1 MAHKK
6 IRRCHPAA
14 SRHRSPA
21 AQVAPAIT
29 SAAEKSVLPLGAMM
43 FAASMGAWAQTSAPA
58 TDDTKTLKPV
68 VVKATAEVEPQGKDS
83 LRTTTTRIGKG
94 KQQLRDIPQSVT
106 VVTEKLMDDRKIDT
120 VKEALKMTSG
130 VTFLAAEGGEEDIRL
145 RGFPVNT
152 TGDLFIDG
160 MRDPAFYDR
169 DTFNMDRIEVLRG
182 SASMLF
188 GRGSTGGAVN
198 QVSKQAKLVD
208 ESQVDVTIGSHQ
220 YRRVVADINI
230 KTGDESALRINA
242 MRTQADNNG
251 AGTSLDKYGFA
262 ADYRWGIGT
271 RDEFEVGFFYLNND
285 NGINYGLPYVRTS
298 ATAPTTSVT
307 TIPVD
312 PKSYY
317 GLNSDYNHG
326 SAGYASFS
334 HTHRFSTDTE
344 LVTKVRKGDFNR
356 DQRASTVRIA
366 GAALQPGGVAVTSE
380 NFSNATV
387 LTRGTQNKIQSM
399 ENLFAQSD
407 LSTKFEALG
416 VKHEVLTGADF
427 AWEKKIVRGA
437 RNAAQ
442 GGINITKP
450 NTTIGDGGGG
460 WVDESSRVIAK
471 TGEFESIAAGVYAQD
486 LVQVAEHW
494 KVLAGLRY
502 DGMSAQYDQFN
513 LTTNAVTN
521 YQQSIYKAS
530 QRFGVLY
537 QPSDRHSYHLS
548 YGTSFNTS
556 GDTYSYSTQTVNT
569 PPEKSMNMELGAKI
583 DSADRRMSSRFAL
596 FRGVK
601 LNERNTDPL
610 INIAV
615 LSGKRHA
622 TGFETDLIGKIT
634 PRWEVYGSYTWIW
647 DAEIDKGAE
656 GAEGKGTRPSL
667 IPKHQGSLWSTYQV
681 TEKLR
686 VGGGAN
692 ARTKMTPNRNP
703 VGLYSDGYVT
713 FDAMA
718 EYEAITDKLTL
729 KANLTNLTNKFY
741 ADSLYANGH
750 YVPGVGRTVYLTA
763 SVKF

>member
-1 MAHKK
+1 M
-6 IRRCHPAA
+6 
-14 SRHRSPA
+14 
-21 AQVAPAIT
+21 
-29 SAAEKSVLPLGAMM
+29 LPLGALM
-43 FAASMGAWAQTSAPA
+43 FAASMSGWAQSPA
-58 TDDTKTLKPV
+58 SDADDDTKTLKPV
-68 VVKATAEVEPQGKDS
+68 VVKAAAEAEPQGKDS

-106 VVTEKLMDDRKIDT
+106 VVTEKLLDDRKIDT

-130 VTFLAAEGGEEDIRL
+130 ITFLAAEGGEEDVRL

-198 QVSKQAKLVD
+198 QVSKQARLID
-208 ESQVDVTIGSHQ
+208 QNQVDVTLGSYQ
-220 YRRVVADINI
+220 YRRVVADVNV
-230 KTGDESALRINA
+230 KTGDDSALRINA
-242 MRTQADNNG
+242 MRTVADNNG

-285 NGINYGLPYVRTS
+285 NGINYGLPYVRKS
-298 ATAPTTSVT
+298 ATNAALT

-312 PKSYY
+312 PSSYY
-317 GLNSDYNHG
+317 GLSSDYNHG
-326 SAGYASFS
+326 SAGYASFA
-334 HTHRFSTDTE
+334 HTHRFSSDTE
-344 LVTKVRKGDFNR
+344 LVTRIRKGDFNR

-366 GAALQPGGVAVTSE
+366 GAALQPGGIAATRE
-380 NFSNATV
+380 NFSSATV

-407 LSTKFEALG
+407 LSTRFEALG

-442 GGINITKP
+442 GGIDITKP
-450 NTTIGDGGGG
+450 TTTIGAGGGG
-460 WVDESSRVIAK
+460 RVDETARIIAK
-471 TGEFESIAAGVYAQD
+471 TSEFESIAAGVYAQD
-486 LVQVAEHW
+486 LVQLAEHW
-494 KVLAGLRY
+494 KLLAGLRY
-502 DGMSAQYDQFN
+502 DGMSAQYDSFN
-513 LTTNAVTN
+513 LTTSAVTH
-521 YQQSIYKAS
+521 YQQAIYKAS

-537 QPSDRHSYHLS
+537 QPSDRHSFHLS

-556 GDTYSYSTQTVNT
+556 GDTYSYSAQNVNT
-569 PPEKSMNMELGAKI
+569 PPEKSMNLELGAKI

-610 INIAV
+610 LNIAV

-622 TGFETDLIGKIT
+622 TGFETDLVGKIT

-656 GAEGKGTRPSL
+656 GAEGRGARPSL
-667 IPKHQGSLWSTYQV
+667 IPKHQGSLWSSYQV

-686 VGGGAN
+686 LGGGAN
-692 ARTKMTPNRNP
+692 ARTRMTPNRNP
-703 VGLYSDGYVT
+703 AGLYSDGYIT
-713 FDAMA
+713 FDALP
-718 EYEAITDKLTL
+718 EYEAIADKLTL

-741 ADSLYANGH
+741 ADTLYANGH
-750 YVPGVGRTVYLTA
+750 YVPGVGRTLYLTA

>member
-1 MAHKK
+1 M
-6 IRRCHPAA
+6 
-14 SRHRSPA
+14 
-21 AQVAPAIT
+21 
-29 SAAEKSVLPLGAMM
+29 LPLGALM
-43 FAASMGAWAQTSAPA
+43 FAASMSGWAQSPA
-58 TDDTKTLKPV
+58 SDADDDTKTLKPV
-68 VVKATAEVEPQGKDS
+68 VVKAAAEAEPQGKDS

-106 VVTEKLMDDRKIDT
+106 VVTEKLLDDRKIDT

-130 VTFLAAEGGEEDIRL
+130 ITFLAAEGGEEDVRL

-198 QVSKQAKLVD
+198 QVSKQARLID
-208 ESQVDVTIGSHQ
+208 QNQVDVTLGSYQ
-220 YRRVVADINI
+220 YRRVVADVNV
-230 KTGDESALRINA
+230 KTGDDSALRINA
-242 MRTQADNNG
+242 MRTVADNNG

-285 NGINYGLPYVRTS
+285 NGINYGLPYVRKS
-298 ATAPTTSVT
+298 ATNAALT

-312 PKSYY
+312 PSSYY
-317 GLNSDYNHG
+317 GLSSDYNHG
-326 SAGYASFS
+326 SAGYASFA
-334 HTHRFSTDTE
+334 HTHRFSSDTE
-344 LVTKVRKGDFNR
+344 LVTRIRKGDFNR

-366 GAALQPGGVAVTSE
+366 GAALQPGGIAATRE
-380 NFSNATV
+380 NFSSATV

-407 LSTKFEALG
+407 LSTRFEALG

-442 GGINITKP
+442 GGIDITKP
-450 NTTIGDGGGG
+450 TTTIGAGGGG
-460 WVDESSRVIAK
+460 RVDETARIIAK
-471 TGEFESIAAGVYAQD
+471 TSEFESIAAGVYAQD
-486 LVQVAEHW
+486 LVQLTEHW
-494 KVLAGLRY
+494 KLLAGLRY
-502 DGMSAQYDQFN
+502 DGMSAQYDSFN
-513 LTTNAVTN
+513 LTTSAVTH
-521 YQQSIYKAS
+521 YQQAIYKAS

-537 QPSDRHSYHLS
+537 QPSDRHSFHLS

-556 GDTYSYSTQTVNT
+556 GDTYSYSAQNVNT
-569 PPEKSMNMELGAKI
+569 PPEKSMNLELGAKI

-610 INIAV
+610 LNIAV

-622 TGFETDLIGKIT
+622 TGFETDLVGKIT

-656 GAEGKGTRPSL
+656 GAEGRGARPSL
-667 IPKHQGSLWSTYQV
+667 IPKHQGSLWSSYQV

-686 VGGGAN
+686 LGGGAN
-692 ARTKMTPNRNP
+692 ARTRMTPNRNP
-703 VGLYSDGYVT
+703 AGLYSDGYIT
-713 FDAMA
+713 FDALA
-718 EYEAITDKLTL
+718 EYEAIADKLTL

-750 YVPGVGRTVYLTA
+750 YVPGVGRTLYLTA

>member
-1 MAHKK
+1 M
-6 IRRCHPAA
+6 
-14 SRHRSPA
+14 
-21 AQVAPAIT
+21 
-29 SAAEKSVLPLGAMM
+29 LPLGALM
-43 FAASMGAWAQTSAPA
+43 FAASMSGWAQSPA
-58 TDDTKTLKPV
+58 SDADDDTKTLKPV
-68 VVKATAEVEPQGKDS
+68 VVKAAAEAEPQGKDS

-106 VVTEKLMDDRKIDT
+106 VVTEKLLDDRKIDT

-130 VTFLAAEGGEEDIRL
+130 ITFLAAEGGEEDVRL

-198 QVSKQAKLVD
+198 QVSKQARLID
-208 ESQVDVTIGSHQ
+208 QNQVDVTLGSYQ
-220 YRRVVADINI
+220 YRRVVADVNV
-230 KTGDESALRINA
+230 KTGDDSALRINA
-242 MRTQADNNG
+242 MRTVADNNG

-285 NGINYGLPYVRTS
+285 NGINYGLPYVRKS
-298 ATAPTTSVT
+298 ATNAALT

-312 PKSYY
+312 PSSYY
-317 GLNSDYNHG
+317 GLSSDYNHG
-326 SAGYASFS
+326 SAGYASFA
-334 HTHRFSTDTE
+334 HTHRFSSDTE
-344 LVTKVRKGDFNR
+344 LVTRIRKGDFNR

-366 GAALQPGGVAVTSE
+366 GAALQPGGIAATRE
-380 NFSNATV
+380 NFSSATV

-407 LSTKFEALG
+407 LSTRFEALG

-442 GGINITKP
+442 GGIDITKP
-450 NTTIGDGGGG
+450 TTTIGAGGGG
-460 WVDESSRVIAK
+460 RVDETARIIAK
-471 TGEFESIAAGVYAQD
+471 TSEFESIAAGVYAQD
-486 LVQVAEHW
+486 LVQLAEHW
-494 KVLAGLRY
+494 KLLAGLRY
-502 DGMSAQYDQFN
+502 DGMSAQYDSFN
-513 LTTNAVTN
+513 LTTSAVTH
-521 YQQSIYKAS
+521 YQQAIYKAS

-537 QPSDRHSYHLS
+537 QPSDRHSFHLS

-556 GDTYSYSTQTVNT
+556 GDTYSYSAQNVNT
-569 PPEKSMNMELGAKI
+569 PPEKSMNLELGAKI

-610 INIAV
+610 LNIAV

-622 TGFETDLIGKIT
+622 TGFETDLVGKIT

-656 GAEGKGTRPSL
+656 GAEGRGARPSL
-667 IPKHQGSLWSTYQV
+667 IPKHQGSLWSSYQV

-686 VGGGAN
+686 LGCSG
-692 ARTKMTPNRNP
+692 K
-703 VGLYSDGYVT
+703 
-713 FDAMA
+713 
-718 EYEAITDKLTL
+718 
-729 KANLTNLTNKFY
+729 
-741 ADSLYANGH
+741 
-750 YVPGVGRTVYLTA
+750 
-763 SVKF
+763 

>member
-6 IRRCHPAA
+6 
-14 SRHRSPA
+14 SRHRHIPKQANPA
-21 AQVAPAIT
+21 AASERAI
-29 SAAEKSVLPLGAMM
+29 LPLGALM
-43 FAASMGAWAQTSAPA
+43 FAASMSSWAQTAD
-58 TDDTKTLKPV
+58 DDTKTLKPV
-68 VVKATAEVEPQGKDS
+68 VVKATAEAEPSGKDS

-106 VVTEKLMDDRKIDT
+106 VVTEKLIDDRKIDT

-145 RGFPVNT
+145 RGFPLNT

-169 DTFNMDRIEVLRG
+169 DTFNFDRIEVLRG

-198 QVSKQAKLVD
+198 QVNKQAKLLDETRVD
-208 ESQVDVTIGSHQ
+208 LTLGSYQ
-220 YRRVVADINI
+220 YRRVVADVNV
-230 KTGDESALRINA
+230 KTGDDSALRINA
-242 MRTQADNNG
+242 MRTLANNNG
-251 AGTSLDKYGFA
+251 AGASLDKYGFA
-262 ADYRWGIGT
+262 ADYRWGIGS
-271 RDEFEVGFFYLNND
+271 RDEFEVNFFYLQND
-285 NGINYGLPYVRTS
+285 NGINYGLPYIRKS
-298 ATAPTTSVT
+298 ATNAALT

-312 PKSYY
+312 PSSYY
-317 GLNSDYNHG
+317 GAQSDYNHG
-326 SAGYASFS
+326 SAGYATFA
-334 HTHRFSTDTE
+334 HTHRFSADTE
-344 LVTKVRKGDFNR
+344 LVTKIRKGDFNR

-366 GAALQPGGVAVTSE
+366 GAALQPGGVLATRE

-416 VKHEVLTGADF
+416 LKHEVLTGVDF

-437 RNAAQ
+437 RTAAQ
-442 GGINITKP
+442 GGVNVPNKP
-450 NTTIGDGGGG
+450 TTTVGGGGTG
-460 WVDESSRVIAK
+460 WVDEDARTIRK
-471 TGEFESIAAGVYAQD
+471 NNEFESLAAGVYAQD
-486 LVQVAEHW
+486 LIQLAPHW

-502 DGMSAQYDQFN
+502 DGMSAQYDAFN
-513 LTTNAVTN
+513 ANTGAVTN
-521 YQQSIYKAS
+521 YQQAIYKMS
-530 QRFGVLY
+530 QRYGVLY
-537 QPSDRHSYHLS
+537 QPSDRHSFHLS

-556 GDTYSYSTQTVNT
+556 GDTYSYSAQNVNT
-569 PPEKSMNMELGAKI
+569 PPEKSMNVELGAKI

-610 INIAV
+610 LNIAV

-622 TGFETDLIGKIT
+622 TGFETDVIGKLT

-656 GAEGKGTRPSL
+656 GAEGQGRRPSL
-667 IPKHQGSLWSTYQV
+667 IPKHQAALWSTYQV
-681 TEKLR
+681 DEKLR
-686 VGGGAN
+686 VGAGAN
-692 ARTKMTPNRNP
+692 ARTRMTPNRNP
-703 VGLYSDGYVT
+703 AGLYSDGYIT

-718 EYEAITDKLTL
+718 EYEAIQDKLTL
-729 KANLTNLTNKFY
+729 KANLVNLTNKFY

-750 YVPGVGRTVYLTA
+750 YIPGFGRTVYITGSL
-763 SVKF
+763 KF

>member
-6 IRRCHPAA
+6 IRRSHPAA
-14 SRHRSPA
+14 GRHRSPA
-21 AQVAPAIT
+21 PQVAIT

-43 FAASMGAWAQTSAPA
+43 FAASMGAWAQTSAPE
-58 TDDTKTLKPV
+58 TDDTKTLKAV
-68 VVKATAEVEPQGKDS
+68 VVKATAEAEPQGKDS

-130 VTFLAAEGGEEDIRL
+130 ITFLAAEGGEEDVRL

-198 QVSKQAKLVD
+198 QVSKQAKLLD
-208 ESQVDVTIGSHQ
+208 ESQIDLTLGSHQ
-220 YRRVVADINI
+220 YRRVVADINV
-230 KTGDESALRINA
+230 KTGDDSALRINA
-242 MRTQADNNG
+242 MRTLADNNG

-285 NGINYGLPYVRTS
+285 NGINYGLPYIRKS
-298 ATAPTTSVT
+298 ATNAALT

-312 PKSYY
+312 PSSYY
-317 GLNSDYNHG
+317 GAKSDYNHG
-326 SAGYASFS
+326 SAGYASFA
-334 HTHRFSTDTE
+334 HTHRFSSDTE

-366 GAALQPGGVAVTSE
+366 GAALQPGGILATRE
-380 NFSNATV
+380 NFSSNTV
-387 LTRGTQNKIQSM
+387 LNRGTQNKIQSM

-407 LSTKFEALG
+407 LSTKFEAFG
-416 VKHEVLTGADF
+416 VKHEVLTGVDF
-427 AWEKKIVRGA
+427 ALEKKIVRGA
-437 RNAAQ
+437 RSAAQ
-442 GGINITKP
+442 GGVTIPAKP
-450 NTTIGDGGGG
+450 TTTIGAGGTG
-460 WVDESSRVIAK
+460 WVDEDARVIGK
-471 TGEFESIAAGVYAQD
+471 TGEFESLAAGVYAQD
-486 LVQVAEHW
+486 LVQLTEHW

-513 LTTNAVTN
+513 LTTKAVTN
-521 YQQSIYKAS
+521 YQQSIYKMS
-530 QRFGVLY
+530 NRFGVLY
-537 QPSDRHSYHLS
+537 QPSDRHSFHLS

-556 GDTYSYSTQTVNT
+556 GDTYSYSNQTVNT
-569 PPEKSMNMELGAKI
+569 PPEKSMNLELGAKI
-583 DSADRRMSSRFAL
+583 DSADRRMGARFAL

-622 TGFETDLIGKIT
+622 TGFETDLVGKIT
-634 PRWEVYGSYTWIW
+634 PRWEVFGSYTWIW

-656 GAEGKGTRPSL
+656 GAEGEGRRPSL
-667 IPKHQGSLWSTYQV
+667 IPKHQGNIWSTYQV
-681 TEKLR
+681 TERLR
-686 VGGGAN
+686 AGAGAN

-718 EYEAITDKLTL
+718 EYEAISDKLTL
-729 KANLTNLTNKFY
+729 KANLINLTNKFY

-750 YVPGVGRTVYLTA
+750 YVPGAGRTFYLTA
-763 SVKF
+763 SLKF

>member
-6 IRRCHPAA
+6 SRRAA
-14 SRHRSPA
+14 DRHRTPA
-21 AQVAPAIT
+21 PVAAPAP
-29 SAAEKSVLPLGAMM
+29 EKIVLPLGAMM
-43 FAASMGAWAQTSAPA
+43 FAASMGAFAQTPA
-58 TDDTKTLKPV
+58 QGDEKTLKPV
-68 VVKATAEVEPQGKDS
+68 IVKADAEREQEGKNT

-94 KQQLRDIPQSVT
+94 KQDLRDIPQSVT

-130 VTFLAAEGGEEDIRL
+130 ITFLAAEGGEEDIRL
-145 RGFPVNT
+145 RGFPLNT

-169 DTFNMDRIEVLRG
+169 DTFNFDRIEVLRG

-198 QVSKQAKLVD
+198 QVNKQARLLD
-208 ESQVDVTIGSHQ
+208 ETQVDLTLGSHQ
-220 YRRVVADINI
+220 YRRVVADVNI
-230 KTGDESALRINA
+230 RTGEDSALRINA
-242 MRTQADNNG
+242 MRTLADNNG
-251 AGTSLDKYGFA
+251 SGSSLDKYGFA
-262 ADYRWGIGT
+262 ADYRWGIGS
-271 RDEFEVGFFYLNND
+271 RDEFEVGFFYLENN
-285 NGINYGLPYVRTS
+285 NGINYGLPYIRKS
-298 ATAPTTSVT
+298 ATDASLT

-317 GLNSDYNHG
+317 GATSDYNRG
-326 SAGYASFS
+326 SAGYATFA

-366 GAALQPGGVAVTSE
+366 GATLQPGGILATRE
-380 NFSNATV
+380 NFNSSTV
-387 LTRGTQNKIQSM
+387 LNRGTQNKIQSM

-416 VKHEVLTGADF
+416 FKHEVLTGVDF

-442 GGINITKP
+442 GGVTVPNKP
-450 NTTIGDGGGG
+450 TTTIGGGGTG
-460 WVDESSRVIAK
+460 WVDEDARTISK
-471 TGEFESIAAGVYAQD
+471 TGEFESLAAGVYAQD
-486 LVQVAEHW
+486 LVRIAPHW
-494 KVLAGLRY
+494 KLLAGLRY
-502 DGMSAQYDQFN
+502 DAMSAQYDTFN
-513 LTTNAVTN
+513 LTTNAITN
-521 YQQSIYKAS
+521 YQQSIYKMS
-530 QRFGVLY
+530 NRFGVLF
-537 QPSDRHSYHLS
+537 QPSDRHSFHLS
-548 YGTSFNTS
+548 YGSSFNTS
-556 GDTYSYSTQTVNT
+556 GDTYSYSAANVNT
-569 PPEKSMNMELGAKI
+569 PPEKSMNVELGAKI
-583 DSADRRMSSRFAL
+583 DSEDRRMSSRFAL

-610 INIAV
+610 LNIAV

-622 TGFETDLIGKIT
+622 TGFETDVIGKIT
-634 PRWEVYGSYTWIW
+634 PRWEVFGSYTWIW

-656 GAEGKGTRPSL
+656 GAEGVGRRPSL
-667 IPKHQGSLWSTYQV
+667 IPKHQGTLWSTYQV

-686 VGGGAN
+686 VGAGAN

-703 VGLYSDGYVT
+703 VNLYSDGYVT
-713 FDAMA
+713 YDAMA
-718 EYEAITDKLTL
+718 EYEAIPERLTL

-741 ADSLYANGH
+741 ADAMYANGH
-750 YVPGVGRTVYLTA
+750 YIPGFGRTYYLTA
-763 SVKF
+763 SIKF

>member
-1 MAHKK
+1 M
-6 IRRCHPAA
+6 
-14 SRHRSPA
+14 
-21 AQVAPAIT
+21 
-29 SAAEKSVLPLGAMM
+29 LPLGALM
-43 FAASMGAWAQTSAPA
+43 FAASMSGWAQSPA
-58 TDDTKTLKPV
+58 SDADDDTKTLKPV
-68 VVKATAEVEPQGKDS
+68 VVKAAAEAEPQGKDS

-106 VVTEKLMDDRKIDT
+106 VVTEKLLDDRKIDT

-130 VTFLAAEGGEEDIRL
+130 ITFLAAEGGEEDVRL

-198 QVSKQAKLVD
+198 QVSKQARLID
-208 ESQVDVTIGSHQ
+208 QNQVDVTLGSYQ
-220 YRRVVADINI
+220 YRRVVADVNV
-230 KTGDESALRINA
+230 KTGDDSALRINA
-242 MRTQADNNG
+242 MRTVADNNG

-285 NGINYGLPYVRTS
+285 NGINYGLPYVRKS
-298 ATAPTTSVT
+298 ATNAALT

-312 PKSYY
+312 PSSYY
-317 GLNSDYNHG
+317 GLSSDYNHG
-326 SAGYASFS
+326 SAGYASFA
-334 HTHRFSTDTE
+334 HTHRFSSDTE
-344 LVTKVRKGDFNR
+344 LVTRIRKGDFNR

-366 GAALQPGGVAVTSE
+366 GAALQPGGIAATRE
-380 NFSNATV
+380 NFSSATV
-387 LTRGTQNKIQSM
+387 LNRNTQNKIQSM

-407 LSTKFEALG
+407 LSTRFEALG

-442 GGINITKP
+442 GGIDITKP
-450 NTTIGDGGGG
+450 TTTIGAGGGG
-460 WVDESSRVIAK
+460 RVDETARIIAK
-471 TGEFESIAAGVYAQD
+471 TSEFESIAAGVYAQD
-486 LVQVAEHW
+486 LVQLAEHW
-494 KVLAGLRY
+494 KLLAGLRY
-502 DGMSAQYDQFN
+502 DGMSAQYDSFN
-513 LTTNAVTN
+513 LTTSAVTH
-521 YQQSIYKAS
+521 YQQAIYKAS

-537 QPSDRHSYHLS
+537 QPSDRHSFHLS

-556 GDTYSYSTQTVNT
+556 GDTYSYSAQNVNT
-569 PPEKSMNMELGAKI
+569 PPEKSMNLELGAKI

-610 INIAV
+610 LNIAV

-622 TGFETDLIGKIT
+622 TGFETDLVGKIT

-656 GAEGKGTRPSL
+656 GAEGRGARPSL
-667 IPKHQGSLWSTYQV
+667 IPKHQGSLWSSYQV

-686 VGGGAN
+686 LGGGAN
-692 ARTKMTPNRNP
+692 ARTRMTPNRNP
-703 VGLYSDGYVT
+703 AGLYSDGYIT
-713 FDAMA
+713 FDALA
-718 EYEAITDKLTL
+718 EYEAIADKLTL

-750 YVPGVGRTVYLTA
+750 YVPGVGRTLYLTA

>member
-6 IRRCHPAA
+6 TRRAA
-14 SRHRSPA
+14 DRHRTPA
-21 AQVAPAIT
+21 TLAAPT
-29 SAAEKSVLPLGAMM
+29 PEKIVLPLGAMM
-43 FAASMGAWAQTSAPA
+43 FAASMGAFAQTPA
-58 TDDTKTLKPV
+58 QSEEKTLKPV
-68 VVKATAEVEPQGKDS
+68 VVKADAEREQEGKNT

-94 KQQLRDIPQSVT
+94 KQDLRDIPQSVT

-145 RGFPVNT
+145 RGFPLNT

-169 DTFNMDRIEVLRG
+169 DTFNFDRIEVLRG

-198 QVSKQAKLVD
+198 QVNKQARLLD
-208 ESQVDVTIGSHQ
+208 ETQVDLTLGSHQ
-220 YRRVVADINI
+220 YRRVVADVNI
-230 KTGDESALRINA
+230 RTGEDSALRINA
-242 MRTQADNNG
+242 MRTLADNNG
-251 AGTSLDKYGFA
+251 AGSSLDKYGFA
-262 ADYRWGIGT
+262 ADYRWGIGS
-271 RDEFEVGFFYLNND
+271 RDEFEVGFFYLENN
-285 NGINYGLPYVRTS
+285 NGINYGLPYIRKS
-298 ATAPTTSVT
+298 ATDASLT

-317 GLNSDYNHG
+317 GATSDYNRG
-326 SAGYASFS
+326 SAGYASFA
-334 HTHRFSTDTE
+334 HTHRFSSDTE

-366 GAALQPGGVAVTSE
+366 GAALQPGGILATRE
-380 NFSNATV
+380 NFSNDTV
-387 LTRGTQNKIQSM
+387 LNRGTQNKIQSM

-416 VKHEVLTGADF
+416 LKHEVLAGVDF

-442 GGINITKP
+442 GGVTVPNKP
-450 NTTIGDGGGG
+450 TTTVGGGGTG
-460 WVDESSRVIAK
+460 WVDEDARTISK
-471 TGEFESIAAGVYAQD
+471 TGEFESLSAGVYAQD
-486 LVQVAEHW
+486 LVQVAPHW
-494 KVLAGLRY
+494 KLLAGLRY
-502 DGMSAQYDQFN
+502 DAMSAQYDTFN
-513 LTTNAVTN
+513 LTTNAITN
-521 YQQSIYKAS
+521 YQQSIYKMS
-530 QRFGVLY
+530 NRFGVLF
-537 QPSDRHSYHLS
+537 QPTDRHSFHLS

-556 GDTYSYSTQTVNT
+556 GDTYSYSAVNVNT
-569 PPEKSMNMELGAKI
+569 PPEKSMNVELGAKI

-610 INIAV
+610 LNIAV

-622 TGFETDLIGKIT
+622 TGFETDVIGKIT
-634 PRWEVYGSYTWIW
+634 PRWELYGSYTWIW

-656 GAEGKGTRPSL
+656 GAEGVGARPSL
-667 IPKHQGSLWSTYQV
+667 IPKHQGTLWSTYQV

-686 VGGGAN
+686 IGAGAN
-692 ARTKMTPNRNP
+692 GRTRMTPNRNP
-703 VGLYSDGYVT
+703 VGLYSDSYVT
-713 FDAMA
+713 YDAMA
-718 EYEAITDKLTL
+718 EYEVLAERLTV
-729 KANLTNLTNKFY
+729 KANFINLTNKFY
-741 ADSLYANGH
+741 SDSLYANGH
-750 YVPGVGRTVYLTA
+750 YVPGVGRTFYLTGTL
-763 SVKF
+763 KF

>member
-6 IRRCHPAA
+6 
-14 SRHRSPA
+14 SRHRHIPKQANPA
-21 AQVAPAIT
+21 ATGERAI
-29 SAAEKSVLPLGAMM
+29 LPLGALM
-43 FAASMGAWAQTSAPA
+43 FAASMSSWAQTAD
-58 TDDTKTLKPV
+58 DDTKTLKPV
-68 VVKATAEVEPQGKDS
+68 VVKATAEAEPSGKDS

-106 VVTEKLMDDRKIDT
+106 VVTEKLLDDRKVDT

-145 RGFPVNT
+145 RGFPLNT

-169 DTFNMDRIEVLRG
+169 DTFNMDRIEVMRG

-198 QVSKQAKLVD
+198 QVNKQAKLLD
-208 ESQVDVTIGSHQ
+208 ESQVDLTLGSYQ
-220 YRRVVADINI
+220 YRRVVADVNV
-230 KTGDESALRINA
+230 KTGDDSALRLNA
-242 MRTQADNNG
+242 MRTLADNNG

-262 ADYRWGIGT
+262 ADYRWGIGS
-271 RDEFEVGFFYLNND
+271 RDEFEVNFFYLQND
-285 NGINYGLPYVRTS
+285 NGINYGLPYIRKS
-298 ATAPTTSVT
+298 ATNAALT

-312 PKSYY
+312 PSSYY
-317 GLNSDYNHG
+317 GTQSDYNHG
-326 SAGYASFS
+326 SAAYATFA
-334 HTHRFSTDTE
+334 HTHRFSADTE
-344 LVTKVRKGDFNR
+344 LVTKIRKGDFER

-366 GAALQPGGVAVTSE
+366 GAALQPGGVLATRE

-387 LTRGTQNKIQSM
+387 LTRGVQNKIQSM

-416 VKHEVLTGADF
+416 LKHEVLTGVDF

-437 RNAAQ
+437 RSAAQ
-442 GGINITKP
+442 GGVTIPAKP
-450 NTTIGDGGGG
+450 TTTIGAGGTG
-460 WVDESSRVIAK
+460 WVDEDARVIGK
-471 TGEFESIAAGVYAQD
+471 TSEFESLSGGVYAQD
-486 LVQVAEHW
+486 LVQLAPHW

-502 DGMSAQYDQFN
+502 DGMSAQYDAFN
-513 LTTNAVTN
+513 LATNAVTN
-521 YQQSIYKAS
+521 YQQSIYKMS
-530 QRFGVLY
+530 NRFGLLF
-537 QPSDRHSYHLS
+537 QPSDRHSFHLS

-556 GDTYSYSTQTVNT
+556 GDTYSYSTATVNT
-569 PPEKSMNMELGAKI
+569 PPEKSMNVELGAKI

-610 INIAV
+610 LNIAV

-622 TGFETDLIGKIT
+622 TGFETDVIGKIT

-656 GAEGKGTRPSL
+656 GTEGEGRRPSL

-681 TEKLR
+681 DEKMR
-686 VGGGAN
+686 VGIGAN

-703 VGLYSDGYVT
+703 VNLYSDGYVT
-713 FDAMA
+713 YDAMA
-718 EYEAITDKLTL
+718 EYEAIQDKLTL
-729 KANLTNLTNKFY
+729 KANLINLTNKFY
-741 ADSLYANGH
+741 ADSMYANGH
-750 YVPGVGRTVYLTA
+750 YVPGVGRTVYITGSL
-763 SVKF
+763 KF

>member
-1 MAHKK
+1 LAHKK
-6 IRRCHPAA
+6 SPH
-14 SRHRSPA
+14 RHTSPA
-21 AQVAPAIT
+21 PLKHAPDRAT
-29 SAAEKSVLPLGAMM
+29 LPLGALM
-43 FAASMGAWAQTSAPA
+43 FAASMSSWAQSAGD
-58 TDDTKTLKPV
+58 DDTRTLKPV
-68 VVKATAEVEPQGKDS
+68 VVKATAEAEPQGKDS

-130 VTFLAAEGGEEDIRL
+130 ITFLAAEGGEEDVRL

-198 QVSKQAKLVD
+198 QVSKQARLID
-208 ESQVDVTIGSHQ
+208 ESQVDLTLGSHQ
-220 YRRVVADINI
+220 YRRVVADINV
-230 KTGDESALRINA
+230 KTGDDSALRINA
-242 MRTQADNNG
+242 MRTLADNNG

-262 ADYRWGIGT
+262 ADYRWGIGS

-285 NGINYGLPYVRTS
+285 NGINYGLPYIRKS
-298 ATAPTTSVT
+298 ATNAALT

-317 GLNSDYNHG
+317 GLASDYNHG
-326 SAGYASFS
+326 SAGYATFS
-334 HTHRFSTDTE
+334 HTHRFSSDTE
-344 LVTKVRKGDFNR
+344 LVTKIRKGDFNR

-366 GAALQPGGVAVTSE
+366 GAALQPGGILATRE
-380 NFSNATV
+380 NFSDATV
-387 LTRGTQNKIQSM
+387 LNRNTQNKIQSM
-399 ENLFAQSD
+399 ENVFAQSD
-407 LSTKFEALG
+407 LSTRFEAFG

-437 RNAAQ
+437 RTAAQ
-442 GGINITKP
+442 GGVNITKP
-450 NTTIGDGGGG
+450 TTTVGAGGGG

-486 LVQVAEHW
+486 LVQVAEYW
-494 KVLAGLRY
+494 KLLAGLRY
-502 DGMSAQYDQFN
+502 DGMSAQYDNFN
-513 LTTNAVTN
+513 LTTNTVTN

-537 QPSDRHSYHLS
+537 QPSDRHSFHLS

-556 GDTYSYSTQTVNT
+556 GDTYSYSAQNVNT
-569 PPEKSMNMELGAKI
+569 PPEKSMNVELGAKI
-583 DSADRRMSSRFAL
+583 DSADRRMGARFAL

-610 INIAV
+610 LDIAV

-622 TGFETDLIGKIT
+622 TGFETDLVGKIT
-634 PRWEVYGSYTWIW
+634 PRWEVFGSYTWIW

-667 IPKHQGSLWSTYQV
+667 IPKHQGNLWSTYQV

-686 VGGGAN
+686 VGAGAN
-692 ARTKMTPNRNP
+692 ARTRMTPNRNP
-703 VGLYSDGYVT
+703 AGLYSDGYIT
-713 FDAMA
+713 YDAMA

-750 YVPGVGRTVYLTA
+750 YVPGVGRTFYLTA

>member
-1 MAHKK
+1 M
-6 IRRCHPAA
+6 
-14 SRHRSPA
+14 
-21 AQVAPAIT
+21 
-29 SAAEKSVLPLGAMM
+29 LPLGALM
-43 FAASMGAWAQTSAPA
+43 FAASMSGWAQSPA
-58 TDDTKTLKPV
+58 SDADDDTKTLKPV
-68 VVKATAEVEPQGKDS
+68 VVKAAAEAEPQGKDS

-106 VVTEKLMDDRKIDT
+106 VVTEKLLDDRKIDT

-130 VTFLAAEGGEEDIRL
+130 ITFLAAEGGEEDVRL

-198 QVSKQAKLVD
+198 QVSKQARLID
-208 ESQVDVTIGSHQ
+208 QNQVDVTLGSYQ
-220 YRRVVADINI
+220 YRRVVADVNV
-230 KTGDESALRINA
+230 KTGDDSALRINA
-242 MRTQADNNG
+242 MRTVADNNG

-285 NGINYGLPYVRTS
+285 NGINYGLPYVRKS
-298 ATAPTTSVT
+298 ATNAALT

-312 PKSYY
+312 PSSYY
-317 GLNSDYNHG
+317 GLSSDYNHG
-326 SAGYASFS
+326 SAGYASFA
-334 HTHRFSTDTE
+334 HTHRFSSDTE
-344 LVTKVRKGDFNR
+344 LVTRIRKGDFNR

-366 GAALQPGGVAVTSE
+366 GAALQPGGIAATRE
-380 NFSNATV
+380 NFSSATV

-407 LSTKFEALG
+407 LSTRFEALG

-442 GGINITKP
+442 GGIDITKP
-450 NTTIGDGGGG
+450 TTTIGAGGGG
-460 WVDESSRVIAK
+460 RVDETARIIAK
-471 TGEFESIAAGVYAQD
+471 TSEFESIAAGVYAQD
-486 LVQVAEHW
+486 LVQLAEHW
-494 KVLAGLRY
+494 KLLAGLRY
-502 DGMSAQYDQFN
+502 DGMSAQYDSFN
-513 LTTNAVTN
+513 LTTSAVTH
-521 YQQSIYKAS
+521 YQQAIYKAS

-537 QPSDRHSYHLS
+537 QPSDRHSFHLS

-556 GDTYSYSTQTVNT
+556 GDTYSYSAQNVNT
-569 PPEKSMNMELGAKI
+569 PPEKSMNLELGAKI

-622 TGFETDLIGKIT
+622 TGFETDLVGKIT
-634 PRWEVYGSYTWIW
+634 PRWEVYGSYSWIW

-656 GAEGKGTRPSL
+656 GAEGRGARPSL
-667 IPKHQGSLWSTYQV
+667 IPKHQGSLWSSYQV

-686 VGGGAN
+686 LGGGAN
-692 ARTKMTPNRNP
+692 ARTRMTPNRNP
-703 VGLYSDGYVT
+703 AGLYSDGYIT
-713 FDAMA
+713 FDALA
-718 EYEAITDKLTL
+718 EYEAIADKLTL

-750 YVPGVGRTVYLTA
+750 YVPGVGRTLYLTA